1 MYVLTWRFA
10 PPSILR
16 APVIPTVPTKRELPT
31 ISAAC
36 ELESTAPALGR
47 DGAMCA
53 YAEVVAR
60 ERTLQE
66 SGHERVLQAAQEGIA
81 PDMTLEAFL
90 LETASDPDARAAYT
104 AQLHKNGVKV
114 KLKGYKQ
121 LMPTLQ

>member
-1 MYVLTWRFA
+1 MIDAVGIREEVFMYQ
-10 PPSILR
+10 
-16 APVIPTVPTKRELPT
+16 
-31 ISAAC
+31 SA
-36 ELESTAPALGR
+36 APALGYE
-47 DGAMCA
+47 GAMCA

-60 ERTLQE
+60 ERTVQE
-66 SGHERVLQAAQEGIA
+66 YGHERMLQAAQEGIA

-104 AQLHKNGVKV
+104 ARLHENGVKV